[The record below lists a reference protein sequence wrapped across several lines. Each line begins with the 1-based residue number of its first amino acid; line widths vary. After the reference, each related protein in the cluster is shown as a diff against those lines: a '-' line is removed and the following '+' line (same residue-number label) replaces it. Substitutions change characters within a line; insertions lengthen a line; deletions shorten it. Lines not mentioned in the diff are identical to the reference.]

1 MAQLVLGVA
10 GAAIGGLVGG
20 PVGAQVGWALGSLV
34 GSQLGPRQRVQGPR
48 LEDLKV
54 TGLEYGAPIPLV
66 FGVTRVAGSIWWAS
80 EKIET
85 ATTTEAGKNSGPEY
99 TEYSYSA
106 NVLYGLCDNEIE
118 GVQRIWWNGR
128 LVYTA
133 RDGDDPADISASEDG
148 DWWERM
154 TVYNGDVDRL
164 PDPVYEAAVGSSN
177 AVGYRGRACLFIE
190 GLQLGNSG
198 VFPNL
203 TFEVVVRGSQ
213 TSATRLQTYFDGDDS
228 SDISG
233 YGNGPG
239 TIEGA
244 YASVSSGGF
253 TVTTP
258 YNPPGAPDVGVQQL
272 SWQVPSLGVVI
283 PSPVTVEFFF
293 TLRATRN
300 VSYDALVT
308 YRSNYSNVPNFR
320 IGAQGSAGNLV
331 FDTATFGLDYVT
343 SEGYTGQGRVHVA
356 VVSNGTNETRIYIQG
371 VQRTSTNAPI
381 GNNSTGVTGSLVLGS
396 VIYGSGAAYG
406 DALDYTI
413 DEFRVVSE
421 EVYTGTS
428 FEVPEHIALAGARI
442 IAGEQT
448 LREVVDDLCERA
460 GMPPDLYDNSALDA
474 ITRPVR
480 ALAIVP
486 PQTTR
491 SVLEMLA
498 QAFALEANI
507 SDKLRVFP
515 RQTTPVESIP
525 YSALG
530 VGADESAGEPFSP
543 TVSSDLELPAQVS
556 VRYLNTTADQQTG
569 VEHSDRLLSAQAA
582 LRAVD
587 LPLGLTPAEAKAI
600 ADGMVID
607 ASAGAVRV
615 SVSVGLEYAHL
626 EPGDV
631 IAVDD
636 AVGVTWRLRIVRR
649 SEAPGV
655 ITFECVSDD
664 DGALTSEE
672 ITDETY
678 TEGQIAG
685 PTVASELEILDVP
698 LLRDGDD
705 APGHYV
711 AARGVDDGRWPGAVV
726 FRSIGGSAFASVATV
741 AEAAVF
747 GVTETTLPAWG
758 GSWGTDTTSTV
769 DVDVGA
775 GELSSATIDALQSD
789 RTLNVL
795 LIGSEIIRFR
805 TATLL
810 APGRYRLSNLWRAQ
824 LGTEWAAAS
833 HSAGERVVLLRPQG
847 LRDVQHS
854 AADYGVEASLKAVTR
869 GKAVDSVDAEA
880 VTINGIR
887 QKPFAPVDVRAS
899 TTSVGVINLS
909 WIRRSRYQTRVTG
922 GMSAP
927 LGETSERYEV
937 DVVRVSDSTVLRTI
951 ETASPDA
958 AYTQAMQSA
967 DGTTLGEE
975 LRFDV
980 YQIGAI
986 GRGYPGSVTADATIT
1001 GQGQEVELTLSGTF
1015 ASGVEITVSINGTI
1029 YTYTTIVGDTNLQG
1043 VATSLATL
1051 LDGEQGL
1058 TATASGA
1065 VVTLSSDSGPF
1076 TVGADVEGGTTKL
1089 TRSLVQHESVGG
1101 TPKDTRIIATINPLT
1116 PELSHP
1122 SSVFLQLRRLSPSPQ
1137 QTFNFRGDSISG
1149 SGSFRQATTQFA
1161 YMIEDIMNG
1170 IGEANILS
1178 FGIFWQKSVY
1188 SMWGV
1193 DFYYPADQSWD
1204 VLWATDRPDE
1214 ILTGWSLTP
1223 GSDGA
1228 ARARIVSVT
1237 YSETPV
1243 AGWVYRIV
1251 LSTVADGEDTFDYTA
1266 VGGDTVNDIASEL
1279 ASLINAGAG
1288 SIYTASASGGTL
1300 TIELNTTGVRFE
1312 SAARVIKSAFSISVT
1327 TTQQAG

>member
-10 GAAIGGLVGG
+10 GAALGGLIGG

-66 FGVTRVAGSIWWAS
+66 FGKARVAGVIWWSS

-85 ATTTEAGKNSGPEY
+85 ATTTEAGKGGGPEY

-106 NVLYGLCDNEIE
+106 NVLYGLCDNEIP
-118 GVQRIWWNGR
+118 GVEKIWWNGR
-128 LVYTA
+128 LVYNTSA
-133 RDGDDPADISASEDG
+133 DATIEEVAQSQDNDFWERVTVYTGGDDQ
-148 DWWERM
+148 
-154 TVYNGDVDRL
+154 L
-164 PDPVYEAAVGSSN
+164 PDPVYEAAVGSVN
-177 AVGYRGRACLFIE
+177 AVGYRGRACVFIE
-190 GLQLGNSG
+190 GMQLGGSG

-203 TFEVVVRGSQ
+203 TFQIGDLATAECFRVFPGETMSLNYFVPGWPLLEGATTLAGGGRQYPAYTGTGFSNTTDISLDPVYIDLRGDFDISFKYDPGDTSSFAFPTGVIFGQVAYVNEAASTSWSVTYDQQTTNGVKLRLPPGVVINIPNVNPGTLTEYRFSRRGS
-213 TSATRLQTYFDGDDS
+213 TLTTYFDGAEV
-228 SDISG
+228 
-233 YGNGPG
+233 G
-239 TIEGA
+239 T
-244 YASVSSGGF
+244 F
-253 TVTTP
+253 TVTPEVAGIEETEIFSVNGTYHTGSP
-258 YNPPGAPDVGVQQL
+258 LPNTWHSGSMRVQDIEICWGDL
-272 SWQVPSLGVVI
+272 SANSALP
-283 PSPVTVEFFF
+283 
-293 TLRATRN
+293 TLR
-300 VSYDALVT
+300 S
-308 YRSNYSNVPNFR
+308 
-320 IGAQGSAGNLV
+320 
-331 FDTATFGLDYVT
+331 
-343 SEGYTGQGRVHVA
+343 
-356 VVSNGTNETRIYIQG
+356 
-371 VQRTSTNAPI
+371 
-381 GNNSTGVTGSLVLGS
+381 
-396 VIYGSGAAYG
+396 
-406 DALDYTI
+406 
-413 DEFRVVSE
+413 
-421 EVYTGTS
+421 
-428 FEVPEHIALAGARI
+428 
-442 IAGEQT
+442 
-448 LREVVDDLCERA
+448 VVDALCERA
-460 GMPPDLYDNSALDA
+460 GMPIDSYDNSALDA
-474 ITRPVR
+474 VTRPVR

-486 PQTTR
+486 PQATR
-491 SVLEMLA
+491 SVMEMLA

-515 RQTTPVESIP
+515 RQTTPVEAIP
-525 YSALG
+525 YTALG
-530 VGADESAGEPFSP
+530 VGPDEPAGEPFSP
-543 TVSSDLELPAQVS
+543 TVASDIELPAQVS
-556 VRYLNTTADQQTG
+556 VRYMNTTADQQTG

-587 LPLGLTPAEAKAI
+587 LPIGLTPAEAKAT

-607 ASAGAVRV
+607 ASASAVRV

-631 IAVDD
+631 ITVDD
-636 AVGVTWRLRIVRR
+636 ANGVAWRLRIVRR
-649 SEAPGV
+649 SESPGV
-655 ITFECVSDD
+655 IVFECVSDD
-664 DGALTSEE
+664 DGALVSEE
-672 ITDETY
+672 VTDETY
-678 TEGQIAG
+678 SEGTLAG
-685 PTVASELEILDVP
+685 PAVASELEILDVP

-758 GSWGTDTTSTV
+758 GSWGTDMTSTV

-869 GKAVDSVDAEA
+869 GKAIDSVDAEA

-927 LGETSERYEV
+927 LGEASERYEV
-937 DVVRVSDSTVLRTI
+937 DVVRVSNSTVLRTI

-1076 TVGADVEGGTTKL
+1076 TVGADVEGGTTTL
-1089 TRSLVQHESVGG
+1089 TRSLVQQESVGG
-1101 TPKDTRIIATINPLT
+1101 TPTDTRIIATINPLK

-1122 SSVFLQLRRLSPSPQ
+1122 SSVFLQLRRLSPLPQ
-1137 QTFNFRGDSISG
+1137 QTFNFRGDSIPG
-1149 SGSFRQATTQFA
+1149 SGSVRQVTTQFEYLMA
-1161 YMIEDIMNG
+1161 DIRNG
-1170 IGEANILS
+1170 IGDANILS

-1193 DFYYPADQSWD
+1193 DFYYPADQLWD

-1214 ILTGWSLTP
+1214 ILTGWSRTD

-1243 AGWVYRIV
+1243 AAWVYRIV

-1288 SIYTASASGGTL
+1288 SIYTASSSGGTL
-1300 TIELNTTGVRFE
+1300 TVELNTTGVRFE